1 MPCSQQSLTEARNDQ
16 LQDDLFKETIT
27 DRKPSNDTPTNELKG
42 TMDAGPSSHTSPDKA
57 INAQPTTDTST
68 VNKVKETELS
78 NHIGQSVNCQAP
90 SSNKVNLT
98 TTASSKVESK
108 CRRRRKLIAPEKS
121 KELTGKYQELYSTI
135 RNKEQLID
143 RHIDAANQL
152 LADKF
157 PDIQG
162 LSTPILGQRL
172 QFPNYNSLMAAA
184 GFSYIQIIHCPVIQH
199 WLTIEISFDENVR
212 IFDSL
217 YLDEVSFEVKKQ
229 IASIIQTKH
238 NEIIVKME
246 KVQQQKN
253 NIDCG
258 IYAIAFATDLCHG
271 LDPVNCLYS
280 DGHLLRAHFLKCLQ
294 EGHIRPFPSTSIMQ
308 KKPLLQTINIYCKCR
323 LPYVVEHKQKNKI
336 SGVEDDVDMIY
347 CDCCQHW
354 FHLTCVNIDKKLAQT
369 LADPKKEWICDECV
383 ATFDLLSDDD

>member
-1 MPCSQQSLTEARNDQ
+1 MTFLEDNADFITSRIPVSTHTMPCSQQSLTEARNDQ

-42 TMDAGPSSHTSPDKA
+42 TMDIGPSSHTSPDKA

-152 LADKF
+152 LADNFLIFK
-157 PDIQG
+157 G
-162 LSTPILGQRL
+162 
-172 QFPNYNSLMAAA
+172 Y
-184 GFSYIQIIHCPVIQH
+184 QH
-199 WLTIEISFDENVR
+199 L
-212 IFDSL
+212 
-217 YLDEVSFEVKKQ
+217 
-229 IASIIQTKH
+229 
-238 NEIIVKME
+238 
-246 KVQQQKN
+246 
-253 NIDCG
+253 
-258 IYAIAFATDLCHG
+258 
-271 LDPVNCLYS
+271 
-280 DGHLLRAHFLKCLQ
+280 
-294 EGHIRPFPSTSIMQ
+294 
-308 KKPLLQTINIYCKCR
+308 
-323 LPYVVEHKQKNKI
+323 
-336 SGVEDDVDMIY
+336 
-347 CDCCQHW
+347 
-354 FHLTCVNIDKKLAQT
+354 
-369 LADPKKEWICDECV
+369 
-383 ATFDLLSDDD
+383 

>member
-1 MPCSQQSLTEARNDQ
+1 MPCLVHSNHLQKQVMISYKMTYSKKQ
-16 LQDDLFKETIT
+16 LPIA
-27 DRKPSNDTPTNELKG
+27 KPSNHTPANELKG
-42 TMDAGPSSHTSPDKA
+42 TMDARPSSHTSPDKA
-57 INAQPTTDTST
+57 INAAQPTTDTST
-68 VNKVKETELS
+68 VNKVKGTELS
-78 NHIGQSVNCQAP
+78 NHIGQSVTCQAP

-108 CRRRRKLIAPEKS
+108 CTRKRKLITPEKS

-162 LSTPILGQRL
+162 LSTPILGQKL

-217 YLDEVSFEVKKQ
+217 
-229 IASIIQTKH
+229 
-238 NEIIVKME
+238 
-246 KVQQQKN
+246 
-253 NIDCG
+253 
-258 IYAIAFATDLCHG
+258 
-271 LDPVNCLYS
+271 
-280 DGHLLRAHFLKCLQ
+280 
-294 EGHIRPFPSTSIMQ
+294 
-308 KKPLLQTINIYCKCR
+308 
-323 LPYVVEHKQKNKI
+323 
-336 SGVEDDVDMIY
+336 
-347 CDCCQHW
+347 
-354 FHLTCVNIDKKLAQT
+354 
-369 LADPKKEWICDECV
+369 
-383 ATFDLLSDDD
+383 